1 MIAARLR
8 APAWL
13 DQRPH
18 LETHSAF
25 EETKGYGG
33 ESRVSRIIHE
43 GKFRDARLAIAIS
56 ARPLWAIASVLA
68 DERVRISNYLEK
80 YPE

>member
-1 MIAARLR
+1 LTNDRTLKRIQLSRKR
-8 APAWL
+8 
-13 DQRPH
+13 RG
-18 LETHSAF
+18 E
-25 EETKGYGG
+25 YGG

-56 ARPLWAIASVLA
+56 APLLWAIASVFA

-80 YPE
+80 YSE